1 MSLSRSEADLLL
13 RKYTGPEAP
22 IVFVV
27 LLSKSLA
34 GARMHGRLSLGTDDN
49 ETRLTLTS
57 EEDDSGLIVFPLGLC
72 RFEYAGT
79 LAAPPGLSDIANR
92 RFEGVLKIISASGDR
107 LSIYEPKSDVG
118 TS

>member
-13 RKYTGPEAP
+13 RKYTGAEAP

-34 GARMHGRLSLGTDDN
+34 GARMHGRLSLNTDDN
-49 ETRLTLTS
+49 GVRIKLTS
-57 EEDDSGLIVFPLGLC
+57 EHDDSGLIFFPLGLC

-79 LAAPPGLSDIANR
+79 IAAPPGLSDIANR